1 MEVLVLLAIIL
12 CALTALYV
20 LRAARDL
27 RPIELFVNG
36 GRSDPDGVIPL
47 VLSEAADVRQ
57 GLPLSDFLVPDTGL
71 SGKGAAEIAAEDQSR
86 QLELGGQYIQRTN
99 NYRRTYPDNWT
110 GPWSELVGA
119 VYAPRGALGAEVPCD
134 GQC

>member
-1 MEVLVLLAIIL
+1 MEVLVILAIIL

-20 LRAARDL
+20 LRIARDL
-27 RPIELFVNG
+27 RPIELFVSG

-47 VLSEAADVRQ
+47 VLSEVADVRQ

-71 SGKGAAEIAAEDQSR
+71 SGKSAADIAAEDQTR
-86 QLELGGQYIQRTN
+86 QLELGGQYVQRTN
-99 NYRRTYPDNWT
+99 NYRHTYPDNWS
-110 GPWSELVGA
+110 GPLSELVGA
-119 VYAPRGALGAEVPCD
+119 VYAPRGSLGATVPCD

>member
-1 MEVLVLLAIIL
+1 MEILVILAIIL

-20 LRAARDL
+20 LRLDRDL
-27 RPIELFVNG
+27 RPIELFIG
-36 GRSDPDGVIPL
+36 ARTDPEGVVPL
-47 VLSEAADVRQ
+47 ALSEAADVRQ

-86 QLELGGQYIQRTN
+86 QLELGGQYVQRTN

-110 GPWSELVGA
+110 GPFSELVGA
-119 VYAPRGALGAEVPCD
+119 VYAPRGALGATVPCD
-134 GQC
+134 GLC